1 MDKLKIY
8 GRLLDKIPS
17 DSILMDESMSRHTS
31 FEIGGTADILSLPC
45 SEEEIKHIL
54 EVCKQENAACYI
66 MGNGSNLLVRDKGI
80 RGVVLKLAEN
90 YNKVKIENE
99 TVWAQGGIL
108 LSNLSKII
116 VEKGLKGFEFA
127 SGIPGTL
134 GGAVAMNAGAYG
146 GEMKDVITSV
156 LAMDHK
162 GEIRKFNN
170 EELKLGYRSSIIQ
183 NEGYVVLEAEMK
195 LLKGDCDEITET
207 IKELTEKRT
216 TKQPLHLPSA
226 GSTFKR
232 PAGYFAGKLIE
243 DAGLKGVRLGGAQVS
258 ELHSGFVVNVD
269 YATAEDVIH
278 LIALIQK
285 IVRDKFE
292 VELHPEVKII
302 GEA

>member
-1 MDKLKIY
+1 M
-8 GRLLDKIPS
+8 R
-17 DSILMDESMSRHTS
+17 
-31 FEIGGTADILSLPC
+31 
-45 SEEEIKHIL
+45 
-54 EVCKQENAACYI
+54 
-66 MGNGSNLLVRDKGI
+66 
-80 RGVVLKLAEN
+80 
-90 YNKVKIENE
+90 
-99 TVWAQGGIL
+99 
-108 LSNLSKII
+108 
-116 VEKGLKGFEFA
+116 
-127 SGIPGTL
+127 
-134 GGAVAMNAGAYG
+134 
-146 GEMKDVITSV
+146 
-156 LAMDHK
+156 
-162 GEIRKFNN
+162 
-170 EELKLGYRSSIIQ
+170 
-183 NEGYVVLEAEMK
+183 
-195 LLKGDCDEITET
+195 LLKGDYNEINET

-269 YATAEDVIH
+269 HATAEDVIY